1 MGHTIKSSQQGV
13 LVTNL
18 PRLSV
23 TVTVLRAP
31 KVGAGTMEDWGY
43 WMATGDE
50 DSSDKEVSLS
60 TFDVWMVFSDSLI
73 GNTTWTTSHPV
84 K

>member
-1 MGHTIKSSQQGV
+1 MGRTIKSSHQGV

-43 WMATGDE
+43 WMATGE
-50 DSSDKEVSLS
+50 DFSDKDVFLS
-60 TFDVWMVFSDSLI
+60 TGFDVWMVFSDSLI
-73 GNTTWTTSHPV
+73 GNTTWTTSHRV

>member
-1 MGHTIKSSQQGV
+1 MGRTIKSSQQGV

-31 KVGAGTMEDWGY
+31 KVDEDWGY
-43 WMATGDE
+43 WMASEE

-73 GNTTWTTSHPV
+73 GNTTWTTSHLV

>member
-1 MGHTIKSSQQGV
+1 MGRTIKSSHQGV
-13 LVTNL
+13 VTNL

-43 WMATGDE
+43 WMATGE

-60 TFDVWMVFSDSLI
+60 TEGFDVWMVFSDSLI
-73 GNTTWTTSHPV
+73 GNTTWTTSHLV

>member
-1 MGHTIKSSQQGV
+1 MGRSIKSSHQGV
-13 LVTNL
+13 VTNL
-18 PRLSV
+18 PRLFV

-43 WMATGDE
+43 WMATGE

-60 TFDVWMVFSDSLI
+60 TFDVRMVFSDSLI
-73 GNTTWTTSHPV
+73 GNTTWTTSHLV

>member
-1 MGHTIKSSQQGV
+1 MGRTIKSSHQGV
-13 LVTNL
+13 VTNL

-31 KVGAGTMEDWGY
+31 KVDEDWGY

-73 GNTTWTTSHPV
+73 GNTTWTTSHLV